1 MWYAH
6 GFWLWTRPAGYQRSI
21 CRVNS
26 IHGNFVIPRETSSFW
41 STKQPSCTGTRC
53 CHRSHRESIPAEF
66 PAPLDCFE
74 REARQMPTRATKQS
88 LSKNLT
94 KIMANSRGPVSSFI
108 SQSGCDKNKA
118 GCCHHKT
125 RLNRPML
132 PFCWY
137 TTCPWKHAVAP
148 AISIISPSKRDPS
161 LYKPP
166 LPCFCLMLPFA
177 PVSQAK

>member
-26 IHGNFVIPRETSSFW
+26 IHGNFVIPRETSSGW

-74 REARQMPTRATKQS
+74 REARCRHARQNNRLAKIWPKSWQILAALSHPSFPNQVATKTKLVAVTIRHGWIAPCYRFAGTQLAPGS
-88 LSKNLT
+88 MLWHRLS
-94 KIMANSRGPVSSFI
+94 AS
-108 SQSGCDKNKA
+108 
-118 GCCHHKT
+118 
-125 RLNRPML
+125 
-132 PFCWY
+132 
-137 TTCPWKHAVAP
+137 
-148 AISIISPSKRDPS
+148 
-161 LYKPP
+161 
-166 LPCFCLMLPFA
+166 
-177 PVSQAK
+177 